1 MSKNSI
7 IMFLTGAAIGSVAT
21 WQIMKKKYES
31 KIQDEIDSVRV
42 LLSQQAESNREKA
55 ELAREKPS
63 IEDYVSE
70 IQKNGYHDYSKKVE
84 PEEKVVV
91 EKHEESNDD
100 VPCIISSDEFGDNA
114 DYRCIELS
122 YFNDG
127 VLADDDGEVITDV
140 PAVIGEGN
148 LSQIGKYEEDA
159 LHIRNDR
166 LKAYFEILVDPRNY
180 EDVFNHE
187 LYMED

>member
-1 MSKNSI
+1 
-7 IMFLTGAAIGSVAT
+7 MFLTGAAIGSVAT

-42 LLSQQAESNREKA
+42 LLSQQAESDREKA

-84 PEEKVVV
+84 PEEKVVE
-91 EKHEESNDD
+91 EKCQESNND
-100 VPCIISSDEFGDNA
+100 VPCIISPDEFGDNA
-114 DYRCIELS
+114 DYRRIELS

-140 PAVIGEGN
+140 SAVIGEGN

-166 LKAYFEILVDPRNY
+166 LKAYFEILVDQRNY

-187 LYMED
+187 LYMEG

>member
-114 DYRCIELS
+114 DYRCML
-122 YFNDG
+122 NPD
-127 VLADDDGEVITDV
+127 
-140 PAVIGEGN
+140 
-148 LSQIGKYEEDA
+148 
-159 LHIRNDR
+159 
-166 LKAYFEILVDPRNY
+166 
-180 EDVFNHE
+180 
-187 LYMED
+187 